1 MGFVGR
7 FAIHPSQVPVINEV
21 FTPSADEIE
30 AAERILD
37 ALDAAAGASSA
48 SSVFVLPDGRVV
60 APPLIANARVTLAL
74 AGNLRSN
81 GVLS

>member
-30 AAERILD
+30 AAERIL
-37 ALDAAAGASSA
+37 AARDAAPGAGGA
-48 SSVFVLPDGRVV
+48 
-60 APPLIANARVTLAL
+60 
-74 AGNLRSN
+74 AG
-81 GVLS
+81 G